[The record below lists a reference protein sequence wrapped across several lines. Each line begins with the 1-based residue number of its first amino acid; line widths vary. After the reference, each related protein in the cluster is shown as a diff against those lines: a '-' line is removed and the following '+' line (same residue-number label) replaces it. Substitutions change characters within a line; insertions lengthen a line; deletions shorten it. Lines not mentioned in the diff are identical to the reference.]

1 MKIIG
6 VAGATGVTAI
16 TPVKDLG
23 KDPGCVSLETV
34 PVSQTQHP
42 KFVWETLRS
51 MKIVIML
58 TKVDYIYIG
67 YIYMND
73 ILQAYW

>member
-6 VAGATGVTAI
+6 VFGATGVTAI

-42 KFVWETLRS
+42 KFVRETLWT

-58 TKVDYIYIG
+58 TQVHH
-67 YIYMND
+67 M
-73 ILQAYW
+73 